1 MENCES
7 YDEEEEESNET
18 DNSTD
23 NESLANST
31 TRRRRLA
38 KTVIEPE
45 LPYARGNYGNALC

>member
-7 YDEEEEESNET
+7 YDEEEESNET

>member
-7 YDEEEEESNET
+7 YDEET
-18 DNSTD
+18 DNSTN
-23 NESLANST
+23 NENQANST

-45 LPYARGNYGNALC
+45 LPYVRGNYGNALC